1 MLRTGYKSS
10 QRQGGQSF
18 FIIVFPEKIRFFE
31 KEDQKNSTSS
41 DQQTRVTLTPMVNN
55 QGLAP

>member
-31 KEDQKNSTSS
+31 KEDQNSTSS

>member
-1 MLRTGYKSS
+1 MLQKGYKSS

-31 KEDQKNSTSS
+31 KEDQRNSTSS
-41 DQQTRVTLTPMVNN
+41 DQQTRVTLTPVVSN